1 MTRRGPTQ
9 SKFAVLHAESFCCK
23 TRVPRFL
30 ALRARVLCTLL
41 IFLSARHADC
51 VHIVCRNAACN
62 HQSSSHIR
70 KRCGT
75 CLRPF
80 GPQRDLLLCISESNQ
95 VFFFECLFSFVH
107 CRDGKTLCAKV
118 TAIYVS
124 LPLVAVAA
132 LLHFPIAWLIQRLY
146 RRTSFSEAL
155 DEYRKQINCKPF
167 PGPDGTH
174 PRNQGLQ
181 VLTLRGLWMHFES
194 FSSHQQRFCRA
205 RVLTQLARFTLMLG
219 SEWTDRDKVSSF
231 CSRQQRTVREN
242 TCPNLFNSGFILERN
257 MHFVVANIVRPLTQS
272 KRVSFVSLWGGRQV
286 DYFVS
291 LGMLLAKLFLICFLP
306 TFVHL
311 CQAPP
316 SLPYVLW
323 KVPFLGHQLS
333 ALRAFHPMPCV
344 VQRGPHFLD

>member
-1 MTRRGPTQ
+1 M
-9 SKFAVLHAESFCCK
+9 
-23 TRVPRFL
+23 
-30 ALRARVLCTLL
+30 
-41 IFLSARHADC
+41 
-51 VHIVCRNAACN
+51 
-62 HQSSSHIR
+62 
-70 KRCGT
+70 
-75 CLRPF
+75 
-80 GPQRDLLLCISESNQ
+80 
-95 VFFFECLFSFVH
+95 
-107 CRDGKTLCAKV
+107 
-118 TAIYVS
+118 S

-291 LGMLLAKLFLICFLP
+291 LGMLLAKLFLNCFLP

-311 CQAPP
+311 LPKPLQASP
-316 SLPYVLW
+316 
-323 KVPFLGHQLS
+323 
-333 ALRAFHPMPCV
+333 AFWGRSHSW
-344 VQRGPHFLD
+344 GTSFPHFVCSIQCHALSKEGPTSWIDAAYWICSFATWRRTLAHFHGGVCV

>member
-1 MTRRGPTQ
+1 MSSPLWPA
-9 SKFAVLHAESFCCK
+9 K
-23 TRVPRFL
+23 RF
-30 ALRARVLCTLL
+30 V
-41 IFLSARHADC
+41 
-51 VHIVCRNAACN
+51 
-62 HQSSSHIR
+62 
-70 KRCGT
+70 
-75 CLRPF
+75 
-80 GPQRDLLLCISESNQ
+80 LCISESNQ
-95 VFFFECLFSFVH
+95 VFFECLFSFVH

-231 CSRQQRTVREN
+231 CSCQQRTVREN